1 MLIDILHW
9 QNSPN
14 LQLTFYSKN
23 EWKIFKNCIKIK
35 LGVFFNQNS
44 ILLLG
49 LFCFYKQSVMFF
61 SFTYNIDLLV
71 YFLNKY

>member
-23 EWKIFKNCIKIK
+23 EWKIFKK
-35 LGVFFNQNS
+35 LYKNKAWSVF
-44 ILLLG
+44 
-49 LFCFYKQSVMFF
+49 
-61 SFTYNIDLLV
+61 
-71 YFLNKY
+71 